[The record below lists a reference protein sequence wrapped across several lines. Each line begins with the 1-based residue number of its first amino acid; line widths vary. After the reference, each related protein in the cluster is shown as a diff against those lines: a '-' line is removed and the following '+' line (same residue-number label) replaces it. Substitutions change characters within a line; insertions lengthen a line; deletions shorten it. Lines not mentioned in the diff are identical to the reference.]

1 MNIRIYQIDT
11 GRDSEGVAFCGLVT
25 LRKKTGRSEPDGS
38 CYDPV
43 YEGEVDARDLED
55 VYDIFNCELPDDYE
69 GRSMSVSDVVEV
81 TDSGDSDVEPGF
93 YFCDTIGFEEVK
105 FDPPGSSSGGK
116 IRVIAVEP
124 GRPPCVKLIRT
135 GLESLQ
141 AEVDGYI
148 EVVYPYDD
156 PVGLIVNEEGKI
168 NGLPLNRALRDESGE
183 IYDIIAGTFLVAGL
197 TDDDFRGLSDAELKK
212 YMSLFAVP
220 EMFVSVAGRI
230 HVLPC
235 RPADDGE
242 KGEGKDQK
250 PADSDSFPISVSA
263 SASLN

>member
-1 MNIRIYQIDT
+1 MKIRIFQIDVK
-11 GRDSEGVAFCGLVT
+11 RDAEGVAFCGLVT
-25 LRKKTGRSEPDGS
+25 LKKRTGRSEPDGS

-43 YEGEVDARDLED
+43 YEGEVDACDLED
-55 VYDIFNCELPDDYE
+55 VYDIFNCDLPEDYE

-81 TDSGDSDVEPGF
+81 AESGDSDVEPGF
-93 YFCDTIGFEEVK
+93 YYCDTIGFEEVK
-105 FDPPGSSSGGK
+105 FDPPAETPGGK
-116 IRVIAVEP
+116 MRVIVVEP
-124 GRPPCVKLIRT
+124 GRPPYPKTIGT

-141 AEVDGYI
+141 REVDGYI

-168 NGLPLNRALRDESGE
+168 NGLTLNRALRDESGE

-197 TDDDFRGLSDAELKK
+197 TDDSFRGLDDAELAK
-212 YMSLFAVP
+212 YMSLFASP

-235 RPADDGE
+235 RQEDKDL
-242 KGEGKDQK
+242 KDQK

>member
-25 LRKKTGRSEPDGS
+25 LRKKTGRAEPDGS
-38 CYDPV
+38 SYEPV

-135 GLESLQ
+135 GLESL
-141 AEVDGYI
+141 
-148 EVVYPYDD
+148 
-156 PVGLIVNEEGKI
+156 
-168 NGLPLNRALRDESGE
+168 
-183 IYDIIAGTFLVAGL
+183 
-197 TDDDFRGLSDAELKK
+197 
-212 YMSLFAVP
+212 
-220 EMFVSVAGRI
+220 
-230 HVLPC
+230 
-235 RPADDGE
+235 
-242 KGEGKDQK
+242 
-250 PADSDSFPISVSA
+250 
-263 SASLN
+263 